1 YAKSIFTAIST
12 IRDIRF
18 LSWIGDDV
26 CRCAGPGSDAS
37 TSIQYWHESENGG
50 HYGRF
55 SDSLDLLR
63 TTDRF
68 STRCRMEH
76 DCSVDQFFK
85 RRRLFSF
92 RAQRK
97 SPARG

>member
-1 YAKSIFTAIST
+1 MAHCFRPERGRTCCLSRSGSQYAKSIFTAIST

-76 DCSVDQFFK
+76 DCSV
-85 RRRLFSF
+85 
-92 RAQRK
+92 
-97 SPARG
+97 